1 MIRLN
6 VFIRVKEEKRE
17 AVLVAAKELVTA
29 SQKDKGCIAYDVFE
43 SATRHDVLMICETWK
58 DAEALSAHE
67 HTPHFMTLVP
77 QIEIRILKYS
87 IRHLFHQRTNAV
99 FFIKHYISNFVFRI
113 SPVSANAICIFSALR
128 NDIGV

>member
-67 HTPHFMTLVP
+67 HTHHFMTLVP
-77 QIEIRILKYS
+77 QIEELAEMKIEK
-87 IRHLFHQRTNAV
+87 FE
-99 FFIKHYISNFVFRI
+99 F
-113 SPVSANAICIFSALR
+113 
-128 NDIGV
+128 

>member
-1 MIRLN
+1 MFKERTACFRQIVIQYKYIQYYDQTKRI
-6 VFIRVKEEKRE
+6 IRVKEEKRE

-77 QIEIRILKYS
+77 QIEELAEMKIEK
-87 IRHLFHQRTNAV
+87 FE
-99 FFIKHYISNFVFRI
+99 F
-113 SPVSANAICIFSALR
+113 
-128 NDIGV
+128 

>member
-67 HTPHFMTLVP
+67 HTPHFMILVP
-77 QIEIRILKYS
+77 QIEELAEMKIEK
-87 IRHLFHQRTNAV
+87 FE
-99 FFIKHYISNFVFRI
+99 F
-113 SPVSANAICIFSALR
+113 
-128 NDIGV
+128 